1 MDIRDSLFIMRL
13 RAYVEGAK
21 RASQQAC
28 DNEQPDKWML
38 GYSNAMYDVLEYMD
52 TLDGVR
58 AKIDEEMNKMERTED
73 Q

>member
-1 MDIRDSLFIMRL
+1 MDIRDGLIIMRL
-13 RAYVEGAK
+13 RSYVEGAK

-38 GYSNAMYDVLEYMD
+38 GYSNAMYDVLEYLD
-52 TLDGVR
+52 VLDGLRKQV
-58 AKIDEEMNKMERTED
+58 DEEMEK